1 MSMEGAFIVLEGI
14 DGVGKTTISKRLGA
28 WLEGRG
34 RKAVLTAEPTEGWL
48 GMAVRRANREDLDP
62 RTEALLFTAD
72 RCQHTLAIERLLA
85 EGKVVVC
92 DRYYG
97 STVAY
102 QGAALERGMGEGAVE
117 WLLAM
122 NRPVMRRPDLTVLLT
137 CDPGAAMR
145 RVGARGDRSKFE
157 REGYLSRVQEIYLML
172 AGDLGWTVVGSDGPL
187 DEVFEGVRRA
197 VQAYV

>member
-85 EGKVVVC
+85 EGNVVVA
-92 DRYYG
+92 DRK
-97 STVAY
+97 S
-102 QGAALERGMGEGAVE
+102 
-117 WLLAM
+117 
-122 NRPVMRRPDLTVLLT
+122 
-137 CDPGAAMR
+137 
-145 RVGARGDRSKFE
+145 
-157 REGYLSRVQEIYLML
+157 
-172 AGDLGWTVVGSDGPL
+172 VV
-187 DEVFEGVRRA
+187 
-197 VQAYV
+197 

>member
-1 MSMEGAFIVLEGI
+1 MSMGGVFIVLEGI

-34 RKAVLTAEPTEGWL
+34 RKAVLTAEPTEDWL
-48 GMAVRRANREDLDP
+48 GGAVRRANREDLDP

-85 EGKVVVC
+85 EGNVVVC
-92 DRYYG
+92 DRYFG

-117 WLLAM
+117 WLMAM
-122 NRPVMRRPDLTVLLT
+122 NRPVVRRPDLTVLLT

-145 RVGARGDRSKFE
+145 RVGARGDASKFE
-157 REGYLSRVQEIYLML
+157 REGYLGRVQEIYLML
-172 AGDLGWTVVGSDGPL
+172 ARDLGWTVVGSDGPL

>member
-85 EGKVVVC
+85 EGNVVVC
-92 DRYYG
+92 DRYFG

-122 NRPVMRRPDLTVLLT
+122 NRPVVRRPDLTVLLT

-145 RVGARGDRSKFE
+145 RVGARGDASKFE
-157 REGYLSRVQEIYLML
+157 REGYLGRVQEIYLML
-172 AGDLGWTVVGSDGPL
+172 ARDLGWTVVGSDGPL

>member
-85 EGKVVVC
+85 EGNVVVS

-102 QGAALERGMGEGAVE
+102 QGASLERGMGEGAVE

-122 NRPVMRRPDLTVLLT
+122 NRPVVRRPDLTVLLT

-157 REGYLSRVQEIYLML
+157 REGYLGRVQEIYLML
-172 AGDLGWTVVGSDGPL
+172 AGDLGWTVVSSDGPL
-187 DEVFEGVRRA
+187 DAVFERVRRA